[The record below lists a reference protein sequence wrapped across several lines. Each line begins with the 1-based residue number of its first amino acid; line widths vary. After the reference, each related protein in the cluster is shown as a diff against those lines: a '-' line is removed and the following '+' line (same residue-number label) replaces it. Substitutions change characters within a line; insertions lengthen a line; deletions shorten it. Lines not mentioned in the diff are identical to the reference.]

1 MSTLST
7 APNSNAPAGERVLT
21 VSQLTALLKGVVEE
35 SFPSVWVAGEISNFS
50 QPQSGHCYFTLKDDG
65 AQMRAVLWRNTA
77 TRLKLQLHDG
87 LEVVCRGRLDLY
99 PPRGSYQLVVDELQ
113 PKGMGALEL
122 ALRQRREKLAK
133 EGLFDA
139 ARKRRLPAFP
149 RRIGVVT
156 SPTGAAIRDFLQVMK
171 RRWRGVEVLIFP
183 ARVQGDCAADEIV
196 AGIRAAN
203 RVRPEIDVLVVTRGG
218 GSLEDLWC
226 FNEESVMRAI
236 AASGVPTVSAIG
248 HEIDVTLA
256 DLVADVRAL
265 TPSEGAERVVPST
278 DDVNDMV
285 RGLGLRL
292 GTAMATRVAQV
303 RSRLDSLASRPA
315 LSRPLEGVHLRGR
328 RLDELSLRIDGAAKS
343 LLRERQAAIGAV
355 AGKLETLSPLGV
367 LGRGYSLTYAVDDQ
381 RLITSTNKLRA
392 GQRIVT
398 RFQQGTATSVVETIS
413 KDDAG

>member
-1 MSTLST
+1 MSTPST
-7 APNSNAPAGERVLT
+7 AETPDAPTGDRVLT
-21 VSQLTALLKGVVEE
+21 VSQLTAQLKGVVEE

-65 AQMRAVLWRNTA
+65 AQIRGVMWRNTA
-77 TRLKLQLHDG
+77 MRLKLQLHDG

-113 PKGMGALEL
+113 PQGMGALEL

-171 RRWRGVEVLIFP
+171 RRWRGVEVLVFP
-183 ARVQGDCAADEIV
+183 ARVQGDCAADEVV

-203 RVRPEIDVLVVTRGG
+203 RVQPAIDVLVVTRGG

-226 FNEESVMRAI
+226 FNEESVVRAI

-278 DDVNDMV
+278 EDVHGIV
-285 RGLGLRL
+285 RGLGTRL
-292 GTAMATRVAQV
+292 ATAMATRVAQV

-328 RLDELSLRIDGAAKS
+328 RLDELSLRIDAAAKA
-343 LLRERQAAIGAV
+343 LVRERQAAIGAV
-355 AGKLETLSPLGV
+355 AGKLETLSPLAV
-367 LGRGYSLTYAVDDQ
+367 LGRGYSLTYGAEDQ
-381 RLITSTNKLRA
+381 RLITSASRLRP

-398 RFQQGTATSVVETIS
+398 RFQEGTATSVVEAINS
-413 KDDAG
+413 NH